1 MVRKYS
7 LSVIFLMLFAVT
19 ATAQSVCTISG
30 TLYRADGVT
39 PAAYGQLEIIQTVK
53 AGATISTRKI
63 PVRADANGLLS
74 FQARQGSSIT
84 LKGDFYGF
92 TSGKTVNVPNSSTA
106 NLEDLVILSTVF
118 TTAGDMVYAGAG
130 GVPTR
135 LPIGANGRVLK
146 VSGGLPVWAVESGG
160 GGGSGVWGA
169 ITGTL
174 SDQTDLQAA
183 LDAKAAS
190 SHTHTFS
197 SLTSKP
203 TTLSG
208 YGITDAAAL
217 SHTHAQSDIT
227 SLTSD
232 LALKAPLASPALTG
246 VPTAPTATGGTNTT
260 QIATTAFVQA
270 AVSAA
275 TADVAS
281 FNGRTGTVV
290 PATNDY
296 TWAQINKATS
306 SLADITTR
314 SASDLSSGTVPLA
327 RLSGITT
334 AELSATAGI
343 TNGQLAGSI
352 AYSKLSLTG
361 SILNADLAGSIAIG
375 KLAIT
380 GTPDGTRFLRD
391 DGSWQT
397 VSGGG
402 GTWGSITGT
411 LSSQTD
417 LQSALDAKQP
427 LDSDLT
433 SIAALS
439 TTSFGRGLLT
449 ETNASTTRTTLGLV
463 IGTNVQAHSADLT
476 AIAGLSPTN
485 DDIVQRKAGAWVNR
499 SIAQLKT
506 DLGYATV
513 ATTGAYSDLSG
524 RPTLGTAAALNIA
537 TSGNAA
543 SGEVVKGDDTR
554 LTDSRTPTAHNQAWS
569 TITST
574 PTTLSGY
581 GITDAQSLDATLTA
595 LAGLNSTAGLVEQT
609 GADTFT
615 KRLIGVANSTD
626 IPTRADADAR
636 FAALSHTHAQS
647 DVTSLVADLA
657 AKVGTSRTITAG
669 TGLTGGGDLS
679 ANRTLSLDI
688 NGLTAETV
696 IASGDFVPIYDV
708 SAGAIRKMTRSD
720 FVAGLSGGGSSLT
733 LNGQTGTTQ
742 TFSRTNDTNVT
753 LTINSATDDHSFA
766 LGWTGT
772 LAKNRQHG
780 TTVYTDQANTFGA
793 FAQTFQS
800 GANFLLADP
809 TDTTK
814 KAQFDLSNIGTGV
827 SRTVNIPNANSTT
840 VQADTG
846 ASNQFLT
853 AISAQGVISKAQP
866 SFSNL
871 SGAATDA
878 QIPNTITLDNLTQI
892 TTRSHADL
900 TDIGTNTHAQIDTH
914 LAATAAHGAT
924 GAVVGTTNTQS
935 LTNKTLLDAAV
946 NQSANNAVALRSVR
960 ATDTSPTGAFLRFRN
975 AADNSTLFEVDVTG
989 SVTAG
994 DVPAARLSGT
1004 IPDGRFPATLPAAS
1018 GANLTALN
1026 ATNISSGTLNSAR
1039 LPDLSATYQPT
1050 DSDLTS
1056 IAALTT
1062 TSFGRGLLTETN
1074 AGSLK
1079 TTLSLNNVEN
1089 TALSTW
1095 AGSTNI
1101 TTLGTIATGTWQGT
1115 AIGDTYISSA
1125 STWNAKVGASRAI
1138 NTGNG
1143 LSGGG
1148 NLSADR
1154 TIDLS
1159 LNASGGLSKTLG
1171 AGSNELGIAT
1181 SGVTNDMLAGSIAIS
1196 KLSITGTPNGSKF
1209 LRDDGS
1215 WQAIGGGGDALTSNP
1230 LSQFG
1235 ATTSAQFAGVISDET
1250 GSGALVFGT
1259 SPTIAGG
1266 SVTGLTA
1273 FGIRSSGT
1281 GAFDLNIINSENLT
1295 AARNLTIAVG
1305 DAARTLTLGGNA
1317 TLNGGTHSGTNTG
1330 DQTITLTGD
1339 VTGSGTG
1346 SFAATVANDAVTFAK
1361 FQNINTG
1368 RLLGRTTASAGDVE
1382 EITPAATFSLTS
1394 GALDVATS
1402 GITNAMLA
1410 GSIAN
1415 AKLANS
1421 AVTVTAGTGL
1431 SGGGSVN
1438 LGASTSLSL
1447 NLTGLTANQTL
1458 WDSAN
1463 ASRTLTA
1470 GLSGATDPVLT
1481 FSDGVINVSTGALQ
1495 VGGTAVSLSGHTHAA
1510 SDITSGALATA
1521 RGGTGTDSSAQTGIP
1536 RVSSGT
1542 WTYNAGISHLASS
1555 TSADLAGALS
1565 NETGSGAAVFGT
1577 APTIAGGSITGL
1589 TSFGIRS
1596 SGTGAFDL
1604 TLANSENLTA
1614 GRTLT
1619 IAVNDAARTINL
1631 GGNIT
1636 TAAAFTT
1643 AGANALTLTTTGA
1656 TNVTLPTTG
1665 TLVTLAGA
1673 ETLTNKTISG
1683 ASNTLSNIGNSSLTN
1698 SSITIAGTSTSLG
1711 GSISLDT
1718 ITGLSSTGLLKR
1730 TGANTLAIATSGT
1743 DYASAG
1749 AATGSGLTMATARIL
1764 GRTTASTGAIEEI
1777 TIGSGLSLSA
1787 GTLSATGGGSG
1798 DVVGPSSATDNAVVR
1813 FDSTTGKLIQNSA
1826 VTIADTSGNMSGVG
1840 TLNGHTIPGGT
1851 DTFAMIGTAQTFTA
1865 NQTFGSGIARMTSP
1879 RITTSILDSNGNQAV
1894 GLTATSSA
1902 VNSLNVA
1909 NAAAG
1914 GSVTLSTVGSD
1925 TQVKLH
1931 LSPKGGAYP
1940 NGPQVTFANGVRY
1953 DQPEI
1958 SWPAPLGA
1966 YGIHQNSGGGWM
1978 SINAHNLALGA
1989 GGAQGGA
1996 AARVA
2001 MLANTTLNWSSST
2014 ATPIDDADD
2023 SAHVLMGRRA
2033 ADSLRFGPLD
2043 ADTNAAVRAQTLT
2056 VQGVASGGTS
2066 NQAGKDWTFRG
2077 SQSKG
2082 TGAGGGFIFQV
2093 TPAGSTGTTLNTYQ
2107 TALTIAGDKS
2117 ATFTGAI
2124 SGTTANFSG
2133 AITVASCTGC
2143 GSGSGTVTSFSA
2155 GSLSPLFTTSVST
2168 ATTTPALS
2176 FSLSNA
2182 AANTYFGNATG
2193 STAAPSFTA
2202 AGALTKVDDTNVTLT
2217 LGGSPSTALLTA
2229 ASITVNW
2236 AGTLAKTRQ
2245 NAATVYSDAANTW
2258 STGAQ
2263 SFAAATSLVIPTSA
2277 GAAPTTSAQVA
2288 YDSTSH
2294 TLEYGANGTN
2304 RVVANLDEAQTL
2316 ANKTLTTPTIASFA
2330 NAAHNHTNA
2339 AGGGQLSLSAF
2350 SSTTGSGA
2358 VVGATSPTLTTPNL
2372 GTPSAVTL
2380 TNATGL
2386 PVATGISGLGTGV
2399 ATALAVNVG
2408 SAGAFVAFNGALGT
2422 PSSGTLTNATG
2433 LPISTGISGLGTG
2446 VATFLATPSSANLAS
2461 AVTGE
2466 TGSGALVFGTS
2477 PTLTNGTVNQAAN
2490 NADAL
2495 TSVRFTDSSPTGNFL
2510 RFRNAANSSDLFAV
2524 SVAGTITAGTWNG
2537 AAIGSSYGGAGTVSG
2552 VLKANGSGTVSA
2564 AVSGTDYAPATS
2576 GSAILKGSGSG
2587 GFSNAVSG
2595 TDYAPATSGSSI
2607 LYGNGSGGFSSVTV
2621 GSGLSFSTGTLSATG
2636 GSPAWS
2642 SLTNPSGALSLSMG
2656 TNLTTFTWGT
2666 GTSTNNLF
2674 TLRDSS
2680 GNTGT
2685 GYVLS
2690 AETIGTS
2697 TAKPFRAFSNNT
2709 TAGVEVRND
2718 GILYALG
2725 SGGVNAAALISG
2737 TVPLA
2742 RLSGITNTEI
2752 SGSAAIAYSKLNLS
2766 GSVTN
2771 ADLAGSIA
2779 SSKLVGTD
2787 ISVLGTI
2794 TSGTWNATTIAVNR
2808 GGTGQI
2814 SYTDGQLLI
2823 GNSTGNT
2830 LSKATL
2836 TAGTNVAITNGSG
2849 SITVNAFTA
2858 TQNANL
2864 VFAGP
2869 STGSPAAPTF
2879 RSLVAN
2885 DISNG
2890 LLTHAK
2896 LTIPSSEAEASSSQ
2910 TISNATLTAIS
2921 LQTELSD
2928 NDSMHS
2934 TVTNTSRITATTAG
2948 TYLVTGTIPFN
2959 VLTANARIIARIY
2972 KNGTGSGTVIA
2983 SIDQEALN
2991 GALPSFNLSAV
3002 VTLSASDYVELVVY
3016 HTMGSNASLYNDA
3029 TLKARMSAIRIG

>member
-53 AGATISTRKI
+53 VGATISTKKI

-84 LKGDFYGF
+84 LKGDFYGY
-92 TSGKTVNVPNSSTA
+92 TSGKTVNVPNASTA

-146 VSGGLPVWAVESGG
+146 VVSGVPTWAVESGG

-449 ETNASTTRTTLGLV
+449 ESSAGTTRSTLGLV
-463 IGTNVQAHSADLT
+463 IGTNVQAYNADLA
-476 AIAGLSPTN
+476 AIAGLSSTN
-485 DDIVQRKAGAWVNR
+485 DDVLQRKSGAWVNR

-506 DLGYATV
+506 DLAYATV

-696 IASGDFVPIYDV
+696 IASGDYVPIYDV

-753 LTINSATDDHSFA
+753 LTISSATDDHSFA

-800 GANFLLADP
+800 GANFLLSDP

-814 KAQFDLSNIGTGV
+814 KAQFDLSNIGTGAT
-827 SRTVNIPNANSTT
+827 RTINIPNANSTT

-871 SGAATDA
+871 SGAATDS

-924 GAVVGTTNTQS
+924 GAVVGTANTQTLS
-935 LTNKTLLDAAV
+935 NKTLLDAVV
-946 NQSANNAVALRSVR
+946 NQSANNAVALKSAR
-960 ATDTSPTGAFLRFRN
+960 ATDTSPTGDFLRFRN
-975 AADNSTLFEVDVTG
+975 AADNATLFAVDVTG

-1004 IPDGRFPATLPAAS
+1004 IADARFPATLPALSGANLTALNASNLASGTIPDGRFPATLPTAS

-1026 ATNISSGTLNSAR
+1026 ATNISSGTLNPAI
-1039 LPDLSATYQPT
+1039 LPNLSATYQPT

-1181 SGVTNDMLAGSIAIS
+1181 SGVTNAMLAGSIAIS

-1447 NLTGLTANQTL
+1447 NLAGLTANQTL

-1764 GRTTASTGAIEEI
+1764 GRITASTGAIEEI

-1798 DVVGPSSATDNAVVR
+1798 
-1813 FDSTTGKLIQNSA
+1813 
-1826 VTIADTSGNMSGVG
+1826 
-1840 TLNGHTIPGGT
+1840 
-1851 DTFAMIGTAQTFTA
+1851 
-1865 NQTFGSGIARMTSP
+1865 
-1879 RITTSILDSNGNQAV
+1879 
-1894 GLTATSSA
+1894 
-1902 VNSLNVA
+1902 
-1909 NAAAG
+1909 
-1914 GSVTLSTVGSD
+1914 
-1925 TQVKLH
+1925 
-1931 LSPKGGAYP
+1931 
-1940 NGPQVTFANGVRY
+1940 
-1953 DQPEI
+1953 
-1958 SWPAPLGA
+1958 
-1966 YGIHQNSGGGWM
+1966 
-1978 SINAHNLALGA
+1978 
-1989 GGAQGGA
+1989 
-1996 AARVA
+1996 
-2001 MLANTTLNWSSST
+2001 
-2014 ATPIDDADD
+2014 
-2023 SAHVLMGRRA
+2023 
-2033 ADSLRFGPLD
+2033 
-2043 ADTNAAVRAQTLT
+2043 
-2056 VQGVASGGTS
+2056 
-2066 NQAGKDWTFRG
+2066 
-2077 SQSKG
+2077 
-2082 TGAGGGFIFQV
+2082 
-2093 TPAGSTGTTLNTYQ
+2093 
-2107 TALTIAGDKS
+2107 
-2117 ATFTGAI
+2117 
-2124 SGTTANFSG
+2124 
-2133 AITVASCTGC
+2133 
-2143 GSGSGTVTSFSA
+2143 TVTSFSA
-2155 GSLSPLFTTSVST
+2155 GNLSPLFTTSVSN
-2168 ATTTPALS
+2168 ATTAPALS

-2193 STAAPSFTA
+2193 LSAAPSFTA

-2217 LGGSPSTALLTA
+2217 LGGAPSTALLNA
-2229 ASITVNW
+2229 ASITVGWSGTLAAGRLNSNVVQ
-2236 AGTLAKTRQ
+2236 AITNDTNITGSISSQTLTLGFTGTLAKARQ
-2245 NAATVYSDAANTW
+2245 NGATVYNDAGNTF

-2263 SFAAATSLVIPTSA
+2263 SFAAASSLVIPTSA
-2277 GAAPTTSAQVA
+2277 GAAPTANATIA
-2288 YDSTSH
+2288 YDST
-2294 TLEYGANGTN
+2294 
-2304 RVVANLDEAQTL
+2304 
-2316 ANKTLTTPTIASFA
+2316 A
-2330 NAAHNHTNA
+2330 NAYKFGVNGATKTV
-2339 AGGGQLSLSAF
+2339 LM
-2350 SSTTGSGA
+2350 TDGSGA
-2358 VVGATSPTLTTPNL
+2358 SLTNLNASSLASGTVPLAQLSGITTAQLSGTAGITNGQLANSSVTIGSTSVSLGGTAATIAGLTLTTPNL
-2372 GTPSAVTL
+2372 GTPSAATL
-2380 TNATGL
+2380 TNANGL
-2386 PVATGISGLGTGV
+2386 PISTGVSGLGTNV
-2399 ATALAVNVG
+2399 ATALAVAVG
-2408 SAGAFVAFNGALGT
+2408 SAGAFVTNGGALGT

-2433 LPISTGISGLGTG
+2433 LPIATGVSGLGTG
-2446 VATFLATPSSANLAS
+2446 VATFLATPSSSNFAS

-2466 TGSGALVFGTS
+2466 TGSGAVMFGTS
-2477 PTLTNGTVNQAAN
+2477 PTATNITLSQAAN
-2490 NADAL
+2490 NADAI
-2495 TSVRFTDSSPTGNFL
+2495 TSIRFTDTSPTGNFV
-2510 RFRNAANSSDLFAV
+2510 RFRNAANSSDLFAI
-2524 SVAGTITAGTWNG
+2524 SVDGTITSGTWNG
-2537 AAIGSSYGGAGTVSG
+2537 AVIGSAYGGAGTVSG
-2552 VLKANGSGTVSA
+2552 VMKANGSGTVSA

-2576 GSAILKGSGSG
+2576 GTSILKGNGSG
-2587 GFSNAVSG
+2587 GFSNAASG

-2607 LYGNGSGGFSSVTV
+2607 LYGNGSGGFSSVIV
-2621 GSGLSFSTGTLSATG
+2621 GTGLSFSAGTLSTTG
-2636 GSPAWS
+2636 GAPTWNSI
-2642 SLTNPSGALSLSMG
+2642 TNPSGNLSLSMG
-2656 TNLTTFTWGT
+2656 TNLTTLTWGT
-2666 GTSTNNLF
+2666 GTSTNNLL
-2674 TLRDSS
+2674 TLKDTS

-2690 AETIGTS
+2690 VENAGTS
-2697 TAKPFRAFSNNT
+2697 TAKPFRVLSNT
-2709 TAGVEVRND
+2709 FGGGGIEVRND
-2718 GILYALG
+2718 GILYATG
-2725 SGGVNAAALISG
+2725 SGGINATALIAG

-2752 SGSAAIAYSKLNLS
+2752 SASAAIAYSKLNLAS
-2766 GSVTN
+2766 SVTN

-2787 ISVLGTI
+2787 ISVLGTV
-2794 TSGTWNATTIAVNR
+2794 TTGTWNATTIAVNR

-2830 LSKATL
+2830 LTKANL

-2849 SITVNAFTA
+2849 AITVNAFTA

-2879 RSLVAN
+2879 RTLVAA

-2890 LLTHAK
+2890 LLTHSK
-2896 LTIPSSEAEASSSQ
+2896 LTIPASEAEASSSQ
-2910 TISNATLTAIS
+2910 TISNATLTVIS

-2928 NDSMHS
+2928 NDNMHS
-2934 TVTNTSRITATTAG
+2934 TVTNTSRMTATTAG
-2948 TYLVTGTIPFN
+2948 TYLVTGTIPFIA
-2959 VLTANARIIARIY
+2959 LTANARIIARIY
-2972 KNGTGSGTVIA
+2972 KNGTASGTVVA
-2983 SIDQEALN
+2983 AIDQEALN